1 MDAGAALGTGLGTAL
16 APVSAPA
23 GTPPPGLCLLFCDEE
38 AAGLAAAAGFG
49 AGALGLGPALN
60 MSSMWAV
67 LDCALPPEEEEE
79 AAAGALKKSARPS
92 GVAAWGPGGGG

>member
-1 MDAGAALGTGLGTAL
+1 MDVGAALGTGLGTAL
-16 APVSAPA
+16 EDPA
-23 GTPPPGLCLLFCDEE
+23 SSPAETPPPGLCLLVCDEE

-67 LDCALPPEEEEE
+67 LDCALPPEEEE
-79 AAAGALKKSARPS
+79 AAAGALKKSAKPS
-92 GVAAWGPGGGG
+92 GVAA